1 MDSIDYIS
9 ARCLQVHKVC
19 LTFVGPV
26 RRQVLDA
33 IELAPK
39 GRLQL
44 RVRREHALRLRVDK
58 PVAQRPEQRLAQ
70 FRRLVLTQYVA
81 QDALGVPGAARGRPE
96 AAHAR
101 TVVAVARMLYAQQA
115 ALPRSTGRRRVVARL
130 AAKGLAITQ
139 RQMRRRF
146 GDELRPRRGAV
157 DRAGRRGPRTDG
169 RWSWGQRR
177 RRAFARWLRRVGRR
191 RRARGAADHV
201 QCGVRKVALL
211 DVARRLQRRPAARAH
226 RHRGSIV
233 RMRRILGLRTPRLGH
248 LDSESSAAS
257 RHCYRTWNHGGAKRR
272 GTLRAS
278 TVVVYGPCP

>member
-1 MDSIDYIS
+1 MPSNSRPKAASNCGSGGNMLCASESTNRWLSDRRSVLLSSDGSCWPNTSPKMLS
-9 ARCLQVHKVC
+9 ASPAPPVVVPRLRTLALSSPSPACFTPSKPRCL
-19 LTFVGPV
+19 
-26 RRQVLDA
+26 
-33 IELAPK
+33 
-39 GRLQL
+39 
-44 RVRREHALRLRVDK
+44 
-58 PVAQRPEQRLAQ
+58 
-70 FRRLVLTQYVA
+70 
-81 QDALGVPGAARGRPE
+81 E
-96 AAHAR
+96 A
-101 TVVAVARMLYAQQA
+101 
-115 ALPRSTGRRRVVARL
+115 RRRVVARL

-177 RRAFARWLRRVGRR
+177 RRAFARWLRHVGRR

-257 RHCYRTWNHGGAKRR
+257 RHCYRT
-272 GTLRAS
+272 
-278 TVVVYGPCP
+278 